1 VGVGDWQSM
10 KDNFFEFANEQVL
23 EERWWPAF
31 LDSWS
36 LQRCNDTKMLH
47 QLKSFFFFHFI
58 VTYIVYGSYTVYTPP
73 LAMGRKD
80 TQQQKKKRKATWVSY
95 SRLLE
100 GGGGVWSW
108 RANNG
113 FSLLLPG
120 KEVSSVTVPWLGRDD
135 DNAWFMLG
143 CGCKSKGYE
152 IFESR
157 AGVWHPAL
165 VQTNLRVDRSAL
177 LARWSGQGVRVK
189 CDVNLLFP
197 FSTSRLWSESCMALQ
212 T

>member
-1 VGVGDWQSM
+1 MTSIFGL
-10 KDNFFEFANEQVL
+10 L
-23 EERWWPAF
+23 ESSAMQWYQDVAPTQKF
-31 LDSWS
+31 
-36 LQRCNDTKMLH
+36 
-47 QLKSFFFFHFI
+47 FFFFHFI

-100 GGGGVWSW
+100 GGGGGVWSW

-120 KEVSSVTVPWLGRDD
+120 KEVSSVTVPWLGWDD